1 VLAIT
6 RFSTDEEAVAIANRT
21 RYGLEPHTNAFD
33 GQRLRFAAGRRQ
45 ARTNGAIPRILERK
59 GRSMAYLTARAHDGD
74 RLIATGQIVKAIVPA
89 DPTPRPD
96 IA

>member
-1 VLAIT
+1 
-6 RFSTDEEAVAIANRT
+6 
-21 RYGLEPHTNAFD
+21 
-33 GQRLRFAAGRRQ
+33 
-45 ARTNGAIPRILERK
+45 
-59 GRSMAYLTARAHDGD
+59 MAYLTARAHDGD